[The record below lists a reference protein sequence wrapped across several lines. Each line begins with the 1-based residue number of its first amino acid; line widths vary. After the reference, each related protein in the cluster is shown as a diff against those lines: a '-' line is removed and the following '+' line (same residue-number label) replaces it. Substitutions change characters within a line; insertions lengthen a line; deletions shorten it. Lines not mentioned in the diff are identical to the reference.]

1 MNTIEK
7 ISVSQLKNIGLE
19 MSVLDDDIILS
30 NNIEI
35 KNKIFDTPCRN

>member
-30 NNIEI
+30 NNIVLYQW
-35 KNKIFDTPCRN
+35 